1 MKEVPRG
8 GRVWFAVESKSFEI
22 LIDEVGGKLRGCIW
36 ERSKGITS
44 WIRFGD
50 VSLCRL
56 LARVEF
62 CCRGRD
68 EKGWSHAWEEEDR
81 SYRLEKRLNEVGRFI
96 LCSVRDIEAK
106 HFCLIFPEGKGLS
119 GGWNILVKK
128 LRVAGVVPIGSL
140 KTPLFREVQ
149 KKEMELEPRTYAD
162 VTKSRA
168 GRIGDKVWLEVG
180 RRVKPERFELL
191 ERCLVGRWE
200 NGVNPSLE
208 LDFLNHWAGQAWLL
222 KGKLNIS
229 ALGGGLLLF
238 EFECL
243 SEAERVL
250 SRGKR
255 RVKDNVLFL
264 EKWHP
269 EVGCFGNEV
278 KAKEAWVRVVGLPL
292 HLWSREVFKLI
303 GDGCGGLITVDEKMV
318 SMANLQWARL
328 LVRVVGRDFPSSI
341 QLVEGSGC
349 YSVQLCWD
357 IPP

>member
-56 LARVEF
+56 LAGVEF

-106 HFCLIFPEGKGLS
+106 HFCLIFPERKGLF

-180 RRVKPERFELL
+180 KRVKPE
-191 ERCLVGRWE
+191 
-200 NGVNPSLE
+200 
-208 LDFLNHWAGQAWLL
+208 D
-222 KGKLNIS
+222 
-229 ALGGGLLLF
+229 
-238 EFECL
+238 L
-243 SEAERVL
+243 S
-250 SRGKR
+250 
-255 RVKDNVLFL
+255 
-264 EKWHP
+264 
-269 EVGCFGNEV
+269 
-278 KAKEAWVRVVGLPL
+278 
-292 HLWSREVFKLI
+292 
-303 GDGCGGLITVDEKMV
+303 
-318 SMANLQWARL
+318 
-328 LVRVVGRDFPSSI
+328 
-341 QLVEGSGC
+341 
-349 YSVQLCWD
+349 CWID
-357 IPP
+357 V